1 MEFIHFLLIL
11 VILSLGFVV
20 FYIFYEKQ
28 YYRSDE
34 FQTIKKQSGKRIN
47 EFNSMYDY
55 VLELKQRSEKTFQ
68 SKTQLN
74 IGTYRDESKYSF
86 SRRNYAF
93 VNHRNNVYNC
103 SLQVCRNAQNKPFD
117 YVCKYFNINADE
129 QTITVFENMLNN
141 YLAMEQA
148 MVILTNQRDEVVE
161 SARSNVPLL
170 IKLISDKLEQ
180 QLGFYNLKA
189 LNICYPQCTFQYISA
204 GGNSS
209 MSYDVT
215 FEPDVIEQF
224 LSYLNE
230 KITNRR
236 TAKYQRSLMTKQLRE
251 HIKERDNYSCC
262 YCGNSIYKEPNLLLE
277 IDHIVP
283 VSKGGLTEES
293 NLQTL
298 CWKCNRAKSNKLI

>member
-1 MEFIHFLLIL
+1 
-11 VILSLGFVV
+11 
-20 FYIFYEKQ
+20 
-28 YYRSDE
+28 
-34 FQTIKKQSGKRIN
+34 
-47 EFNSMYDY
+47 MYDY
-55 VLELKQRSEKTFQ
+55 VVELKHKSETNFQ

-74 IGTYRDESKYSF
+74 IGTYNDNSKYNF

-148 MVILTNQRDEVVE
+148 MLILTNQKNDVIATTH
-161 SARSNVPLL
+161 SSIPFL
-170 IKLISDKLEQ
+170 IKLMSDKLEQ
-180 QLGFYNLKA
+180 QIGFYNLKA

-209 MSYDVT
+209 LSYDVT

-224 LSYLNE
+224 LSYLND
-230 KITNRR
+230 KVTNKR
-236 TAKYQRSLMTKQLRE
+236 TVKHQRSLMTKQLRE
-251 HIKERDNYSCC
+251 HIKERDHYSCC
-262 YCGNSIYKEPNLLLE
+262 YCGNSTYNEPNLLLE
-277 IDHIVP
+277 IDHIIP

>member
-1 MEFIHFLLIL
+1 MGFIYFLLAVVAL
-11 VILSLGFVV
+11 GLGFV
-20 FYIFYEKQ
+20 IFYTIYEKR
-28 YYRSDE
+28 YYQSDD
-34 FQTIKKQSGKRIN
+34 FQKLKSGSSKRID

-55 VLELKQRSEKTFQ
+55 VLELKHKSEKTFQ

-74 IGTYRDESKYSF
+74 IGTYRDGSKYSF
-86 SRRNYAF
+86 SRRNYAL
-93 VNHRNNVYNC
+93 VNHRNNIYNC

-148 MVILTNQRDEVVE
+148 MVILTHQRDEVVE
-161 SARSNVPLL
+161 GARSNVPLL

-180 QLGFYNLKA
+180 KLGFYNLKA

-215 FEPDVIEQF
+215 FNPDVIERF
-224 LSYLNE
+224 LSYLND
-230 KITNRR
+230 KITNKR

-251 HIKERDNYSCC
+251 LIKERDNYTCC
-262 YCGNSIYKEPNLLLE
+262 YCKNSIYNEPNLLLE

-283 VSKGGLTEES
+283 VSKGGLTEET

-298 CWKCNRAKSNKLI
+298 CWKCNRAKSNKLV